1 MLKKTEVN
9 FKLEICVD
17 SIESAV
23 NSQEGGAHR
32 VELCDNLAEGGT
44 TPSYGTILTV
54 RRNLDI
60 RLHVIIRP
68 RGGDFL
74 YSQKEYEIMLHD
86 TEMCGELGADGIV
99 TGILNKDGSVDI
111 ERTRGLV
118 KAAGSMAV
126 TFHRA
131 FDMCADPIK
140 GLEDIIRTGATR
152 ILTSG
157 QKNKVPPGAI
167 LIRKLAEQA
176 DGRIII
182 MPGSGLDESNIEEM
196 ARITGANEF
205 HLSGRKIMESDMKFR
220 RDGIQMGGF
229 PDLPEYSRKV
239 ADPERIRKIIKI
251 LNQL

>member
-1 MLKKTEVN
+1 MN

-17 SIESAV
+17 SIESAI
-23 NSQEGGAHR
+23 NSQTGGAHR

-54 RRNLDI
+54 RKNLGI

-74 YSQKEYEIMLHD
+74 YSPREYEIMQRD
-86 TEMCGELGADGIV
+86 TEMCRELGADGIV
-99 TGILNKDGSVDI
+99 TGILNKNGSVDI
-111 ERTRGLV
+111 ERMRGLV
-118 KAAGSMAV
+118 KAAGSMDV

-131 FDMCADPIK
+131 FDMCSDPIK
-140 GLEDIIRTGATR
+140 GLEDIILTGATR

-157 QKNKVPPGAI
+157 QKNTVPGGAE
-167 LIRKLAEQA
+167 LIRKLVDQA

-182 MPGSGLDESNIEEM
+182 MPGGGLDESNIKDM

-205 HLSGRKIMESDMKFR
+205 HLTGRKVVESDMKFHR
-220 RDGIQMGGF
+220 NDIHMGGF
-229 PDLPEYSRKV
+229 PDIPEFSRKV
-239 ADPERIRKIIKI
+239 ADPERIRKIIKF